1 MKKSNLFIFIVVCFI
16 FIPQLGLANN
26 DKAKIILNEGIE
38 YFKSNQFELA
48 ALRFRDVT
56 QNNQY
61 KEYHGFAYFM
71 LAKSYMA
78 LRNYTGASKNL
89 EFFLINYPDHTYYS
103 EAIYLKG
110 KLIYYQGDF
119 EGAISVLKDFINT
132 YKNSPFVPNSY
143 FFIGECLFNL
153 GHFDEAET
161 FYGYVLQKYPT
172 SYKVEAARY
181 RISLIGFKK
190 RETELLKLLKWSYED
205 SLNAI
210 EEYQRRERTY
220 EQVITA
226 YQKRLSGVGIEP
238 GSDIAELQEQLKR
251 KDEEIAKL
259 KKEIADLNEKIAALE
274 KGVPVATIDESD
286 LEAERERLKQIEELL
301 NLKEQALRTK
311 EEYFKQL
318 LEELESE

>member
-1 MKKSNLFIFIVVCFI
+1 MKKSLLFIFGIICFI
-16 FIPQLGLANN
+16 FVAYVVQADN
-26 DKAKIILNEGIE
+26 DDVKIILNQGIE
-38 YFKSNQFELA
+38 YFKNNQFDLA

-56 QNNQY
+56 QNDRY

-78 LRNYTGASKNL
+78 LRNYGSAAKNL
-89 EFFLINYPDHTYYS
+89 EYFLLNYPDHTYYS
-103 EAIYLKG
+103 EAFYLKG

-119 EGAISVLKDFINT
+119 ENAINILKDFINI
-132 YKNSPFVPNSY
+132 YRNSPFVPNGY

-153 GHFDEAET
+153 GHFDEAQT
-161 FYGYVLQKYPT
+161 FYNYVLQKYPT

-181 RISLIGFKK
+181 RVSLIGFKK

-205 SLNAI
+205 ALGAI

-226 YQKRLSGVGIEP
+226 YQKRLAGEGIEP
-238 GSDIAELQEQLKR
+238 GSDIAGLQEQLKE
-251 KDEEIAKL
+251 KDKEIVEL

-274 KGVPVATIDESD
+274 KGVPAAAIDESD

-301 NLKEQALRTK
+301 NLKEQALKTK

>member
-1 MKKSNLFIFIVVCFI
+1 MKKSFFFVFVVVYFI
-16 FIPQLGLANN
+16 FIPGIGQATN
-26 DKAKIILNEGIE
+26 DKAKIILNQGIE
-38 YFKSNQFELA
+38 YFKNNQFDLA

-56 QNNQY
+56 QNDQF

-78 LRNYTGASKNL
+78 LRNFGSAAKNL
-89 EFFLINYPDHTYYS
+89 EYFLINYPEHTYYS
-103 EAIYLKG
+103 EAFYLKG

-119 EGAISVLKDFINT
+119 ESAINVLKDFINT
-132 YKNSPFVPNSY
+132 YKNSPFIPNSY
-143 FFIGECLFNL
+143 FFVGECLFYL
-153 GHFDEAET
+153 GHFDEAQT
-161 FYGYVLQKYPT
+161 FYDYVLQKYPV

-226 YQKRLSGVGIEP
+226 YQKRLAGEGIEP
-238 GSDIAELQEQLKR
+238 GSDIAELQEQLKE
-251 KDEEIAKL
+251 KDKEIEAL
-259 KKEIADLNEKIAALE
+259 KKEISDQNKKIAALE
-274 KGVPVATIDESD
+274 KGVPVETVEASD
-286 LEAERERLKQIEELL
+286 LEAERERLQQIEELL
-301 NLKEQALRTK
+301 NLKEQALKTK